1 MTKSISNLTI
11 RPATPEDLDAVDT
24 LLQRSYPVLLKRDYA
39 PSVLVTTLPLISR
52 AQPALLAS
60 GSYFLAERDGAVVGA
75 GGWTPQAPGG
85 RRGLRGVGHIRH
97 VVTDY
102 RQTRQGIG
110 RRLMSHV
117 MWHAR
122 AAGCEVLHCQSTLTA
137 VPFYASLG
145 FVAQGR
151 IEVDLPRGIRFP
163 AEFMIARL

>member
-1 MTKSISNLTI
+1 MTQPETDLTI
-11 RPATPEDLDAVDT
+11 RTATSEDLEAVDT
-24 LLQRSYPVLLKRDYA
+24 LLRRSYPVLLKPDYP

-60 GSYFLAERDGAVVGA
+60 GSYFLAERRGVVVGA

-85 RRGLRGVGHIRH
+85 RPGMRGVGHIRH
-97 VVTDY
+97 VVTDH

-110 RRLMSHV
+110 RRLMTHV
-117 MWHAR
+117 IWHAK
-122 AAGCEVLHCQSTLTA
+122 ASGMQVLHCQSTLTA

-151 IEVDLPRGIRFP
+151 IEVELPKGIGFP
-163 AEFMIARL
+163 AEFMVAQI